1 MPVGWPLHIDGAV
14 RQCCIHRS
22 ATLQELDDM
31 LKEYDMKRNSLEIN
45 HKAPQ
50 WSHNAVWN
58 RRYMEPKAGYTLR
71 QLWADSEPAIGQKSS
86 PSYEVKDGDICR
98 AVAAIADLPSST
110 LPDRPFV
117 LALGTPAAQNVPPQ
131 TGTLAQRALEEWERT
146 LCENKAVAILAQMQ
160 AGRPA
165 LIQKDGGEMLIAIV
179 LDRPLADAKAL
190 VDDPAAFT
198 EMTKILLE
206 KQSHPLIAQM
216 IKPAGSSDPPPPNS
230 AVSGTG

>member
-1 MPVGWPLHIDGAV
+1 
-14 RQCCIHRS
+14 
-22 ATLQELDDM
+22 
-31 LKEYDMKRNSLEIN
+31 MKRDSVEIN

-58 RRYMEPKAGYTLR
+58 RKYMEPKHGYTLR
-71 QLWADSEPAIGQKSS
+71 QLWADSEPAIGRKSS
-86 PSYEVKDGDICR
+86 PSYEVKESDIRR

-110 LPDRPFV
+110 LLTV
-117 LALGTPAAQNVPPQ
+117 LSSSRWDASGSKCPT
-131 TGTLAQRALEEWERT
+131 TSTLAQRALEEWERT
-146 LCENKAVAILAQMQ
+146 LCENKAVAILEQMQ

-198 EMTKILLE
+198 QEMTRILLE

-216 IKPAGSSDPPPPNS
+216 IKPAGSSDPPPSNS
-230 AVSGTG
+230 AASSSGSHEHHSAGAPVQFQ